1 MRSLLRPSTLPDTDL
16 TVWLL
21 PQMSPFRLETPL
33 THVHCPVLLSLAPW
47 QVAPA
52 THTWSSRQ
60 KSPRAISVQRDERYL
75 LRKKKSAPVAHCSH
89 QQSTGPLQ
97 RATLCTLYQ
106 QKQERRFQLK
116 GHKSDI
122 HSNLY
127 NSKNKCSA
135 IMRRLTLITFIVFAN
150 MSNSIIFTA

>member
-1 MRSLLRPSTLPDTDL
+1 MRSLLRPSTLPGTDL
-16 TVWLL
+16 TAWLL

-60 KSPRAISVQRDERYL
+60 NSPCAISVQRNERCLSIKNMLKIGSYRTL
-75 LRKKKSAPVAHCSH
+75 QPPTNYRPFAGGHTVHII
-89 QQSTGPLQ
+89 STK
-97 RATLCTLYQ
+97 T
-106 QKQERRFQLK
+106 RRFQLK
-116 GHKSDI
+116 GQDI

-127 NSKNKCSA
+127 NNKKIKKSA
-135 IMRRLTLITFIVFAN
+135 IIRRLTLITFIVFAK
-150 MSNSIIFTA
+150 MSN

>member
-1 MRSLLRPSTLPDTDL
+1 MRSLLRPSTLPGTDL
-16 TVWLL
+16 TAWLL

-52 THTWSSRQ
+52 TQTSSSRQ
-60 KSPRAISVQRDERYL
+60 KSSCAISVQRNERCLSIKNMLKIGSYRTL
-75 LRKKKSAPVAHCSH
+75 QPPTNYRPFAGGHTVHIV
-89 QQSTGPLQ
+89 STK
-97 RATLCTLYQ
+97 T
-106 QKQERRFQLK
+106 RRFQLK
-116 GHKSDI
+116 GQDI

-135 IMRRLTLITFIVFAN
+135 IIRRLTLITFIVFAK
-150 MSNSIIFTA
+150 MSN